1 MNFEYLVEVADSIAL
16 NCKWNVILMFSVMD
30 SVIQTAAATSQS
42 AHVMNDDNLAVC
54 EPAAKRCK
62 SSSKSGAVPDLISLQ
77 KQTLDAVT
85 ELVAVEKERL
95 QVEKQVAAMKKVKLL
110 SMGHV
115 QLADGSWLCKV
126 ARNARAQQFGSDD
139 RDEE

>member
-1 MNFEYLVEVADSIAL
+1 
-16 NCKWNVILMFSVMD
+16 MFSVME
-30 SVIQTAAATSQS
+30 SVVQTTSATSQS
-42 AHVMNDDNLAVC
+42 AQVMNEDNLTVF

-85 ELVAVEKERL
+85 ELVAVEKDRLQVEKERL

-110 SMGHV
+110 SIGHV

-126 ARNARAQQFGSDD
+126 VQNARAQQFVSGDH
-139 RDEE
+139 DEE